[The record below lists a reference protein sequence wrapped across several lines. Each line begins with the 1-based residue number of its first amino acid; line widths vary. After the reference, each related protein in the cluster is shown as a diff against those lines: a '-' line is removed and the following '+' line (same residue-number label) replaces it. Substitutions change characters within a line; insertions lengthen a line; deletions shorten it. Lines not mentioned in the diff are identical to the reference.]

1 IPFDLYPFRS
11 LLLGPLRISSDL
23 YGTPSCRSIR
33 LHFLRERTRHGARD
47 RLRWRRRRLEPL
59 RRLDLDLVV
68 AVDPGSRRD
77 EVPDDD
83 VLLEPQE
90 VVPGAP
96 DRRVR
101 QHAGRLL
108 ERRRR
113 DERLRGEARLRNA
126 EQQGLAHGGL
136 AALLLDALGITKASL
151 TKIGRAHV

>member
-1 IPFDLYPFRS
+1 AADP
-11 LLLGPLRISSDL
+11 LGR
-23 YGTPSCRSIR
+23 R
-33 LHFLRERTRHGARD
+33 HFLGGPTRHRARE
-47 RLRWRRRRLEPL
+47 RLRWWRRLEPL
-59 RRLDLDLVV
+59 RRLDLDIVV

-136 AALLLDALGITKASL
+136 AALLLDALVGL
-151 TKIGRAHV
+151 PERELVHVLALEELGVAGLP

>member
-1 IPFDLYPFRS
+1 D
-11 LLLGPLRISSDL
+11 PL
-23 YGTPSCRSIR
+23 
-33 LHFLRERTRHGARD
+33 
-47 RLRWRRRRLEPL
+47 WRR
-59 RRLDLDLVV
+59 DLDLVL
-68 AVDPGSRRD
+68 AGDPASRRE

-101 QHAGRLL
+101 QHARRLL

-136 AALLLDALGITKASL
+136 AALLLDALVGL
-151 TKIGRAHV
+151 PERALVHMLALDELGF